1 MNYHVGRETDSDGRC
16 MQLWP
21 KDTESKT
28 KEELAKLKA
37 GTLYKVFFKTKD
49 YFESTGRKC
58 FYPWVEVCIRR
69 QG

>member
-1 MNYHVGRETDSDGRC
+1 

-21 KDTESKT
+21 AATESKT